1 MWALAALVAVVM
13 VACSSK
19 PTTGTVGTGGGSAT
33 PACEAQRARVEG
45 LYRAEAQ
52 SREPKRVDEYVADN
66 TAMVLGECGKAPA
79 IASCVGGAATVQD
92 VERCLP
98 PLDEEGTEGDALAR

>member
-1 MWALAALVAVVM
+1 MWWLAALVAVPM

-19 PTTGTVGTGGGSAT
+19 PSTVTSGPGTAS
-33 PACEAQRARVEG
+33 PACEAQRARIEG

-66 TAMVLGECGKAPA
+66 TAMVIGECAKAPA
-79 IASCVGGAATVQD
+79 IAACVGGAASVPD
-92 VERCLP
+92 VEGCLP
-98 PLDEEGTEGDALAR
+98 ALDEEGTEGDALAR

>member
-1 MWALAALVAVVM
+1 MRWLAALVAVPM

-19 PTTGTVGTGGGSAT
+19 PPTGTTGTGSAA
-33 PACEAQRARVEG
+33 PACDAQRARVET

-66 TAMVLGECGKAPA
+66 TAMVIGECAKAPA
-79 IASCVGGAATVQD
+79 IAACIGRAATVQD
-92 VERCLP
+92 VEGCLP
-98 PLDEEGTEGDALAR
+98 ALDEEGTEGDALAR